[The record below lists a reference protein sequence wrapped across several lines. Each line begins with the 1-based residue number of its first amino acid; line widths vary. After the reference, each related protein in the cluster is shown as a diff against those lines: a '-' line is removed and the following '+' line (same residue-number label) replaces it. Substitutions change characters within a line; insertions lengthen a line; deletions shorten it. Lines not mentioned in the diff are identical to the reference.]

1 MRPEAPSLFSQCH
14 FTAAAPYI
22 EDCHDHSGQRT
33 ACRSAIAERGF
44 FKPAENAAV
53 PAKAGPHFCQE
64 SLAVDGF
71 TDGTGSHGTDGD
83 PRQLPFPAFHGRK
96 GRLHP
101 CRRQVVCFIDI
112 FSQPRRRQFFRRK
125 NPRTR
130 DFLPARH
137 EAQGVGADID
147 DCILLIL
154 HSCSFPIS
162 SIPTAGSLKRPWG
175 KRKKALS
182 SCDSTPFLPSA
193 IQYLLNQHG
202 VHRGRRVSIPYCVL
216 NPSGVHR
223 FP

>member
-1 MRPEAPSLFSQCH
+1 MGPAQVPAPAGSD
-14 FTAAAPYI
+14 FTAAAADVDDGSRHVGI
-22 EDCHDHSGQRT
+22 EGS
-33 ACRSAIAERGF
+33 RSSRKAERRF
-44 FKPAENAAV
+44 FQAGNRPAV

-71 TDGTGSHGTDGD
+71 ADGTGSHGTDGD